1 MLASGAFWVHNIH
14 IVNCV
19 KIYQQNPISNQVLLE
34 QSSHVYDSC
43 FFLLQSFCC
52 CFPPPPPTFLDVSYP
67 LNKVLAFWPVLMIN

>member
-19 KIYQQNPISNQVLLE
+19 KIYQQNPISNQVLLLE
-34 QSSHVYDSC
+34 QSSQVYDSY

-52 CFPPPPPTFLDVSYP
+52 CFFPTP
-67 LNKVLAFWPVLMIN
+67 LS